1 MRSLCI
7 RGEGEKAS
15 TINAE
20 KKFNAENRF
29 TILYKF
35 YKYNRTSKKSYCRK
49 VVLDLKV
56 ISFQLKKTSSDFF
69 PCPYYLSR
77 DVCIVA
83 VSRIS

>member
-1 MRSLCI
+1 MRSLFI
-7 RGEGEKAS
+7 RGEGGKAS

-35 YKYNRTSKKSYCRK
+35 YKYNCTSKFCRK

-56 ISFQLKKTSSDFF
+56 ISFQLKKHPQIFF
-69 PCPYYLSR
+69 SL
-77 DVCIVA
+77 VLVI
-83 VSRIS
+83 